1 MRWTS
6 IGSAAL
12 LSVAAISLAA
22 PAATAGD
29 DSGITSF
36 GYTATPAS
44 VAPGGTVTL
53 TVTGCDAPGV
63 TVTSGVFDTVTVKKG
78 KPAKTVVDPEAKPGV
93 PYDIT
98 FDCDGETGTTPL
110 TVTTG
115 KGDETGKPDQH
126 GKGDE
131 TGKPDQYGKGDETGK
146 PDQYG
151 QGDET
156 GKPDQYGQGD
166 ETGWGNQTGRPEGA
180 GAADKGVNAGLGGSI
195 TGTNPSELVAGG
207 VLIAAAL
214 GGVLHL
220 RRRALRDRT

>member
-12 LSVAAISLAA
+12 LSVAAISLSA

-53 TVTGCDAPGV
+53 TVTGCDAPSV

-78 KPAKTVVDPEAKPGV
+78 KPTKAVVDPEAKPGV
-93 PYDIT
+93 QYDIT

-110 TVTTG
+110 TVSTG
-115 KGDETGKPDQH
+115 KGDESGKPDQH

-131 TGKPDQYGKGDETGK
+131 TGKPNQYGKGDETGWG
-146 PDQYG
+146 DQA
-151 QGDET
+151 
-156 GKPDQYGQGD
+156 
-166 ETGWGNQTGRPEGA
+166 GRPDGP

-195 TGTNPSELVAGG
+195 TGTDPAELVAGG